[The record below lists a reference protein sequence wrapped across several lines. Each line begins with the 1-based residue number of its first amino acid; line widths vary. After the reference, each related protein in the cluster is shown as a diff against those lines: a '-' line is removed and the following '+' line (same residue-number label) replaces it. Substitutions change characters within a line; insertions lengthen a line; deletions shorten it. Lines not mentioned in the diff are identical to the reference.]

1 MKHYDFAGQT
11 ACVSKCALLVLLFG
25 YSSVFANQ
33 DATLEGCWR
42 SQHVEITRSDERVVH
57 MNGDCVIQYT
67 ATQARSVCET
77 NAGRKEFL
85 SAYEINEPGQ
95 LRVTVLDQ
103 ATGQPKVAPTT
114 LRYRIE
120 DEWLL
125 LDRQQFPPPASA
137 DSKPPMRL
145 RSVSIRVPLAENGR
159 CEPRGETGMR
169 VGRTPQ
175 SSLSISAPSG
185 WQPLLIDP
193 STDQR
198 LGPAVNS
205 NLFIGAFTPI
215 DAAEDGAKTKQ
226 LIVVLDDTRPGPFPV
241 RTEQFELVKRQ
252 FSREFKKNQ
261 IACDQPDRVCAQQQP
276 NGSHIYTELVNIK
289 GRVAIVTGV
298 FAQNV
303 PNAVILLKRAVQ
315 DFVAKLRDENSN

>member
-11 ACVSKCALLVLLFG
+11 ACISKCALLVLLFG

-33 DATLEGCWR
+33 DANLEGCWR
-42 SQHVEITRSDERVVH
+42 SQHVEITRSDQRVVH

-77 NAGRKEFL
+77 SAGRKELL

-125 LDRQQFPPPASA
+125 LDRNQFPLSA
-137 DSKPPMRL
+137 DSKSPIRL
-145 RSVSIRVPLAENGR
+145 RSVSIRIPLIENGR
-159 CEPRGETGMR
+159 CEPHGETGMR
-169 VGRTPQ
+169 VGRTPR

-185 WQPLLIDP
+185 WRPLLIDP

-205 NLFIGAFTPI
+205 NLFIGAFSPI
-215 DAAEDGAKTKQ
+215 DAADEGSETKQ
-226 LIVVLDDTRPGPFPV
+226 LILILDSTRPGPLPV
-241 RTEQFELVKRQ
+241 RGEQFELVKRQ
-252 FSREFKKNQ
+252 FSRELKNNQ
-261 IACDQPDRVCAQQQP
+261 ITCDQSDRTCASLLQP
-276 NGSHIYTELVNIK
+276 NGSHAYTEFVNLK
-289 GRVAIVTGV
+289 GRVAIVSGV
-298 FAQNV
+298 FAQDV

>member
-1 MKHYDFAGQT
+1 M
-11 ACVSKCALLVLLFG
+11 LFG

-33 DATLEGCWR
+33 DTALEGCWR
-42 SQHVEITRSDERVVH
+42 SQHVEITRSDQRVVH

-77 NAGRKEFL
+77 SAGRKEFL

-95 LRVTVLDQ
+95 LRVTVLDET
-103 ATGQPKVAPTT
+103 TGQPKVAPTT
-114 LRYRIE
+114 LRYRME

-125 LDRQQFPPPASA
+125 LDRNQFPLPA
-137 DSKPPMRL
+137 DSKPPIRL

-159 CEPRGETGMR
+159 CEPRGEKGIR

-175 SSLSISAPSG
+175 SSLSMSAPSG
-185 WQPLLIDP
+185 WRPLLIDP
-193 STDQR
+193 SADQR
-198 LGPAVNS
+198 LGPAVNA

-215 DAAEDGAKTKQ
+215 DAADNGSETKQ
-226 LIVVLDDTRPGPFPV
+226 LILVLDSTRPGPLPV
-241 RTEQFELVKRQ
+241 RGEQFELVKRQ
-252 FSREFKKNQ
+252 YSRELKNNQ
-261 IACDQPDRVCAQQQP
+261 ITCDQSDRTCASLLQP
-276 NGSHIYTELVNIK
+276 NGSHAYTELVNIK

-298 FAQNV
+298 FAQDV
-303 PNAVILLKRAVQ
+303 PKAVVLLKRSVQ